1 MAETN
6 KESFPNVTH
15 YTHVDVQPG
24 GDYTHVDVQPGGV
37 NIQNVEHFH
46 QADFLK
52 ALGIELEIKNKTTE
66 ETPNGRAAQRGP
78 KKQYLFTM
86 DGDPTV
92 ENTQVREREKERFL
106 RYLREHKLMS
116 RSLTCNKKD
125 TLNDVVTCFIIEWQG
140 RGMIA
145 DEPSGGAI
153 FRFLRD
159 ECHLKS
165 DVEGQSYSN
174 EIKERLQDKDYTIE
188 KLKMVREYFNLNNS

>member
-66 ETPNGRAAQRGP
+66 ETPNGRAAQRGQ

-92 ENTQVREREKERFL
+92 ENTQVREQETRRFL
-106 RYLREHKLMS
+106 RCLSDHKLMS
-116 RSLTCNKKD
+116 RSLTCKKDD

-140 RGMIA
+140 RHLIA
-145 DEPSGGAI
+145 DDPSGGAI
-153 FRFLRD
+153 FRFLTE
-159 ECHLKS
+159 ECGLKTG
-165 DVEGQSYSN
+165 VTKEAYSN
-174 EIKERLQDKDYTIE
+174 KIKERLQDKDYTIE